1 LQDFRAYAS
10 GVKVWEPQEMNGAF
24 AAAVRSGD
32 VEQVLALYEPDALL
46 APQPGLR
53 ARGLE
58 QIRAALDALIAI
70 GGTIESRNNYCMEV
84 GDLALLQGEWQL
96 RTKAPDG
103 SPLVLGSRTAEIVRR
118 QPDGSWLYV
127 VDHAFAND

>member
-1 LQDFRAYAS
+1 
-10 GVKVWEPQEMNGAF
+10 VKVREPQEMNAAF

-46 APQPGLR
+46 APQPGRR
-53 ARGLE
+53 ARGLDE
-58 QIRAALDALIAI
+58 IRAALVALIAI
-70 GGTIESRNNYCMEV
+70 GGTIESRNNYCMQV

-96 RTKAPDG
+96 RTTAPDG
-103 SPLVLGSRTAEIVRR
+103 SPLELGSRTAEIVRR

-127 VDHAFAND
+127 VDHAFASD